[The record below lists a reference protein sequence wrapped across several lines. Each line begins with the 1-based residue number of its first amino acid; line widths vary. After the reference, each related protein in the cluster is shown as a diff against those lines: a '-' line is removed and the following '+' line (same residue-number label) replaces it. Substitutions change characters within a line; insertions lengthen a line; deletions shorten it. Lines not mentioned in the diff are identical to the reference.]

1 VVSKAWLDFRL
12 AVELNFTNFKLA
24 LERLSFLVET
34 IHTNSLSLQ
43 PLTNSGFSFIIN
55 RLISYWWAEKKEM
68 KKIIVAI
75 DGFSSC
81 GKSTMA
87 KELAREAGYIY
98 VDTGAM
104 YRAVSLFCLQNG
116 WMTETDINSEE
127 LKKQI
132 QSIRIE
138 FKTNAEGKSE
148 TYLNGKNVENE
159 IRTLEVA
166 NGASRVST
174 LGFVRRELVRQQ
186 QLMGF
191 EKGIV
196 MDGRDIGTVV
206 FPQAELKIF
215 LTASPEIRAKRRTDE
230 MKAKDEVVDYEEVL
244 ANVKERDD
252 RDQNRAESPLRKA
265 EDAVIIDNSFLT
277 HEEQRDILRTLF
289 TKKTLD

>member
-1 VVSKAWLDFRL
+1 M
-12 AVELNFTNFKLA
+12 
-24 LERLSFLVET
+24 
-34 IHTNSLSLQ
+34 Q
-43 PLTNSGFSFIIN
+43 
-55 RLISYWWAEKKEM
+55 

-87 KELAREAGYIY
+87 KALAGEKGYVY

-104 YRAVSLFCLQNG
+104 YRAVSLFCIRKGLMGATTMN
-116 WMTETDINSEE
+116 EEAIN
-127 LKKQI
+127 
-132 QSIRIE
+132 QSISEIKLY
-138 FKTNAEGKSE
+138 FKTTEDGKSE
-148 TYLNGKNVENE
+148 IYLNDENVENE

-174 LGFVRRELVRQQ
+174 LAAVRRELVRQQ
-186 QLMGF
+186 QLMGT

-206 FPQAELKIF
+206 FPEAELKIF
-215 LTASPEIRAKRRTDE
+215 LTASPQIRAQRRMKE
-230 MKAKDEVVDYEEVL
+230 MLAKGETVDFEAVL

-265 EDAVIIDNSFLT
+265 VDAIEIDNSNLSLA
-277 HEEQRDILRTLF
+277 EQSKILRTLF
-289 TKKTLD
+289 DEKTLVH